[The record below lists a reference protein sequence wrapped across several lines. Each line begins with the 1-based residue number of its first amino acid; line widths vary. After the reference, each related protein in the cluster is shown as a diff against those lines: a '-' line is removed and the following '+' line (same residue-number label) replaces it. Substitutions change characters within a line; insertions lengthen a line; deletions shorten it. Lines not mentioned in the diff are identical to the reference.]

1 MALIELI
8 NDKKV
13 RIFDKEESLLE
24 VEKLLTRL
32 LSEYDNNTEE
42 MVQKLH
48 QARDKQVCL
57 INLRFVGHMNLYRI
71 STAFKSLKSG
81 NKSGNLKSCL
91 LTILGLFNK
100 VIVEPKAEG

>member
-32 LSEYDNNTEE
+32 LSEYDGNTEE

-48 QARDKQVCL
+48 QARDKQVLFDKSSICWPYGATCHA
-57 INLRFVGHMNLYRI
+57 NKAPLY
-71 STAFKSLKSG
+71 
-81 NKSGNLKSCL
+81 SCPAY
-91 LTILGLFNK
+91 
-100 VIVEPKAEG
+100 V

>member
-32 LSEYDNNTEE
+32 LSEYDGNTEE

-48 QARDKQVCL
+48 QARDKQVL
-57 INLRFVGHMNLYRI
+57 FDKSSIRWPYEFVSYLDSI
-71 STAFKSLKSG
+71 QKSK
-81 NKSGNLKSCL
+81 
-91 LTILGLFNK
+91 IW
-100 VIVEPKAEG
+100 E